1 MSWDAKWTGRMW
13 VAQQSVQADG
23 RVFERVLRAPG
34 SRIIIVKNNKL
45 LLSREKRAELGGAV
59 DYRLPGGKVFDTNQ
73 AYQEFIESGKDI
85 VAASRESIAKE
96 ALEEVG
102 VVVDPAKLEYLGVDI
117 LGATC
122 AWDLHYWLA
131 TESDEHSEGAQYHES
146 EAEEIE
152 GCEWVTFEEAR
163 NIALDA
169 SRFSESRS
177 AAQLLRWL
185 ELHH

>member
-1 MSWDAKWTGRMW
+1 MW

-34 SRIIIVKNNKL
+34 SRIIIVRNNQI
-45 LLSREKRAELGGAV
+45 LLSRENRAELGNAV
-59 DYRLPGGKVFDTNQ
+59 DYRLPGGKVFDTND
-73 AYQEFIESGKDI
+73 AYQAFLTSGNDI
-85 VAASRESIAKE
+85 VEVSRKSIAKE

-102 VVVDPAKLEYLGVDI
+102 IVVDPAKLEYLGVDI

-131 TESDEHSEGAQYHES
+131 TESDEHSEGPQFHES
-146 EAEEIE
+146 EADEIE
-152 GCEWVTFEEAR
+152 GCEWVIYEEAR
-163 NIALDA
+163 SIALDA
-169 SRFSESRS
+169 SKFSESRS

-185 ELHH
+185 EHHR

>member
-1 MSWDAKWTGRMW
+1 MW

-34 SRIIIVKNNKL
+34 SRIIIVRNNQI
-45 LLSREKRAELGGAV
+45 LLSREKRTELGGAV
-59 DYRLPGGKVFDTNQ
+59 DYRLPGGKVFDTND
-73 AYQEFIESGKDI
+73 AYQEFITSGND
-85 VAASRESIAKE
+85 VVEASRKSITKE

-102 VVVDPAKLEYLGVDI
+102 VIVDPAKLEYLGVDI

-152 GCEWVTFEEAR
+152 GCEWVSFDEAR
-163 NIALDA
+163 RIALDA
-169 SRFSESRS
+169 TRFSESRS
-177 AAQLLRWL
+177 AVQLVRWL
-185 ELHH
+185 EQHL